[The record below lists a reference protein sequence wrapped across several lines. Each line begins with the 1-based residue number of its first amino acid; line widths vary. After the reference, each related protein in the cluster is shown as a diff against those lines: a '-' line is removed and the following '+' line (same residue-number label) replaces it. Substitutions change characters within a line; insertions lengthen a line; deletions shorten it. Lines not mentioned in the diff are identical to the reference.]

1 MSIKNIVF
9 DIGNVLGKF
18 RYDELLSDIGLTK
31 EEQLRVTNELVLTP
45 LWDEVD
51 LCIKPK
57 DEVIEDFKNAV
68 PGLENEIGIMFDR
81 FDEVVESYDYAK
93 DLVDYAKDKG
103 YKVYLLS
110 NYADWLFDA
119 HEKNQFNFLDRIDG
133 KIVSGYV
140 HLVKP
145 DPAIYKL
152 LLETYDLKAS
162 ECIFFDDRLNNVEGA
177 REVGMRAE
185 VFTSY
190 EECVKVI
197 DSLG

>member
-177 REVGMRAE
+177 RKVGMRAE